1 MGKSKPSFLSL
12 VGDVEKAFGRGILM
26 PLNGEGAL
34 DVEVVST
41 GSLALDDQL
50 GIGGVP
56 RGRVVEIYGP
66 EASGKTTLALSIVA
80 QAQKA
85 GGLCA
90 FVDAEHALNMQ
101 YVTDIGCDPAHLL
114 ISQPECGEQALGVV
128 EHLVRSGQVDVVV
141 VDSVAALIPRA
152 ELEGA
157 MEDHAVGT
165 QARLMSKAM
174 RKLIAQTSK
183 TNTTVIFINQVR
195 HKIGV
200 MFGSPETTT
209 GGHALKFYASLRME
223 VRRAGHLKSG
233 DCIYG
238 QKVKV
243 KIVKNKFAPPFRDV
257 ILDLRFGQGFDGPAE
272 TLQLAVA
279 SGVLTQSGA
288 YYKLGEET
296 YAQGKAKALKLLE
309 DAAECE
315 RLQQLV
321 VDARA
326 LQSMTVASA

>member
-128 EHLVRSGQVDVVV
+128 EHLVRSGQIDVVV

-152 ELEGA
+152 ELEGS

-223 VRRAGHLKSG
+223 VRRAGQLKNG
-233 DCIYG
+233 DSS
-238 QKVKV
+238 
-243 KIVKNKFAPPFRDV
+243 
-257 ILDLRFGQGFDGPAE
+257 
-272 TLQLAVA
+272 T
-279 SGVLTQSGA
+279 
-288 YYKLGEET
+288 
-296 YAQGKAKALKLLE
+296 
-309 DAAECE
+309 
-315 RLQQLV
+315 
-321 VDARA
+321 ARR
-326 LQSMTVASA
+326 SR